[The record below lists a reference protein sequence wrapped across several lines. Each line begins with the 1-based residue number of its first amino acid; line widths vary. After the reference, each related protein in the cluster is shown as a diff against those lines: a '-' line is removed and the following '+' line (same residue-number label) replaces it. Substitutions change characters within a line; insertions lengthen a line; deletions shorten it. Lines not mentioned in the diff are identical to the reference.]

1 MEKVRKVEFG
11 LEKHIT
17 SKKSN
22 KKIRAKLFVPVFRSL
37 EIPGDTEMSGYGTLC
52 ANYDLGDHGER
63 SLTGIRVEEKK
74 RYEEIEEGKLC
85 EKRYYEFGKESVKEV
100 TCVYQGHAF
109 FEVHMKLSKLPERF
123 LWSNTN
129 GTHKIKSELWTD
141 SVLMSSIQ
149 SQFCVRIRG
158 YHTEVVDPL
167 FKRKKNDG
175 RTENYMLLDFLQKE
189 FKNRYKKKGPSY
201 VKNIYYI
208 EDLMVRNMHNGV
220 KKLEKMLS
228 KLPFAVN
235 YSFMCLLSTKRIHF
249 LDYSLDHYCETID
262 WLQEVCESSED
273 ENVYKELEHSM
284 RKITFAYHQKSCFK
298 KNLLEM
304 IQSNYERIHANKI
317 LRIFDLP
324 IHKNRLVKIRIVS
337 ITPSRIELN
346 FGTIT
351 MPNRAIRDNY
361 NHIDNF
367 IRVRFLNEDGQRGIY
382 WDGAQND
389 GILDHIRKVMK
400 NGFTIGDKLFKFLHF
415 SNSQIK
421 SHSCWFM
428 NEVPGELE
436 YSTFIKSLGNFSK
449 EKSIFKGIA
458 RRGQAFSS
466 SVATAK
472 LEISNQIIEVPDIE
486 RNGYTFSDGCG
497 EIDKEF
503 FEEKILK
510 KHFKH
515 SMCSA
520 IQIRM
525 GGYKGVL
532 LATNNLA
539 GNCKVLTKKSM
550 NKFELPESQTE
561 VNLEVIRL
569 ATYMNGYLNKQII
582 LVMWSNGI
590 DENVFIK
597 IQQNYISE
605 LLSYYHLKNLDI
617 DSRYPAELFQSFCV
631 IQRKIEGMHKQGD
644 DYYKDPF
651 IKPIIKSICFNRLRD
666 VCKKFRIFDKF
677 SCNLIGVIDPYNCL
691 EENEVFIQINKS
703 TKYCRERNAEDT
715 TLVSGKVLVTRSP
728 CVHPGDLRILTAV
741 DEPMLHDMVN
751 VIVFSAKGDRPD
763 QHKMGSGDLDGDI
776 YWINWRPDFVYNYIE
791 KEPDTKN
798 PELLE
803 LILEE
808 KAMTVASKYTLNKT
822 INREKC
828 ILAFIDYLRKDILGQ
843 VAFLHLKAG
852 DKRRDNLKKKDCL
865 ILAKM
870 HCIAV
875 DSAKSDHQIK
885 VEVFKVIQNK
895 YPRFVDFLYFD
906 SKPGKNKKVFKSPGI
921 LGILHRKIKVDI
933 DNEELYLLEYQT
945 KILKDYQIDHQLL
958 QNDAICKH
966 LSFIYQKVVIP
977 FNSFIRNILLENNL
991 VSEGDLFNST
1001 CEFSSLTFRR
1011 DDAIQ
1016 IRQSLSMLFDKVK
1029 EEFNQVIKDY
1039 QLDNFVTI
1047 GVEETKLQ
1055 HIEQF
1060 EMLPELS
1067 CTLKFLAYF
1076 NHKHYSQV
1084 KLLFN
1089 NENFDE
1095 FWELY
1100 LQETDIETDP
1110 INYSSYKRIAKST
1123 YNEEDELSSV
1133 LSQSQI
1139 FSSWW
1144 LLTS

>member
-1 MEKVRKVEFG
+1 MGKNLVN
-11 LEKHIT
+11 L
-17 SKKSN
+17 
-22 KKIRAKLFVPVFRSL
+22 IR
-37 EIPGDTEMSGYGTLC
+37 
-52 ANYDLGDHGER
+52 
-63 SLTGIRVEEKK
+63 
-74 RYEEIEEGKLC
+74 
-85 EKRYYEFGKESVKEV
+85 
-100 TCVYQGHAF
+100 
-109 FEVHMKLSKLPERF
+109 
-123 LWSNTN
+123 
-129 GTHKIKSELWTD
+129 THKIKSEVWTD

-149 SQFCVRIRG
+149 SQFCIRIKG
-158 YHTEVVDPL
+158 FHPDKDFIDFIKVSTKEVSSKQKL
-167 FKRKKNDG
+167 HNFLMLELLQMEFKSKFKKNG
-175 RTENYMLLDFLQKE
+175 PSFQW
-189 FKNRYKKKGPSY
+189 NRYD
-201 VKNIYYI
+201 I
-208 EDLMVRNMHNGV
+208 EEIMASNVHQAIGV
-220 KKLEKMLS
+220 MEKKLSE
-228 KLPFAVN
+228 LPFTVN
-235 YSFMCLLSTKRIHF
+235 HSFMCLFSTRRIHF
-249 LDYSLDHYCETID
+249 LEYPFKHYCETID
-262 WLQEVCESSED
+262 WLQEVCNFGED
-273 ENVYKELEHSM
+273 DQVSQKLEYSI
-284 RKITFAYHQKSCFK
+284 RKISFPSKRKNIS

-304 IQSNYERIHANKI
+304 IQENYKRIQKSRY
-317 LRIFDLP
+317 LEDLDRLD
-324 IHKNRLVKIRIVS
+324 KKRLVKVRITT

-346 FGTIT
+346 FGSIT
-351 MPNRAIRDNY
+351 MANRAIRDNY
-361 NHIDNF
+361 NHIDDF
-367 IRVRFLNEDGQRGIY
+367 MRVRFLNEDGQRGIY

-389 GILDHIRKVMK
+389 GILDHIQKIM
-400 NGFTIGDKLFKFLHF
+400 NDGFTVGDKCFKFLHF
-415 SNSQIK
+415 SNSQVK

-428 NEVPGELE
+428 NEIPGKFD
-436 YSTFIKSLGNFSK
+436 YDKFIYSLGDFSK
-449 EKSIFKGIA
+449 EKSIAKGIA

-466 SVATAK
+466 SVATET
-472 LEISNQIIEVPDIE
+472 LNVESEILEVPDIE
-486 RNGYTFSDGCG
+486 NNRYTFSDGCG

-510 KHFKH
+510 KYFKH

-532 LATNNLA
+532 LATNNLEDES
-539 GNCKVLTKKSM
+539 KILTRKSM
-550 NKFELPESQTE
+550 NKFGLRPTQVQLT
-561 VNLEVIRL
+561 LEVIRL

-590 DENVFIK
+590 DEDVFIK

-617 DSRYPAELFQSFCV
+617 DSRYPAELFQSFCI
-631 IQRKIEGMHKQGD
+631 IQRKIEGMHNQGD

-666 VCKKFRIFDKF
+666 VCKKFRIFDEF
-677 SCNLIGVIDPYNCL
+677 SCNIIGVIDPYNCL
-691 EENEVFIQINKS
+691 DKGEVFIQINKS

-776 YWINWRPDFVYNYIE
+776 YWINWRPEFVYNYIE

-852 DKRRDNLKKKDCL
+852 DKHRDNLKKKDCL

-885 VEVFKVIQNK
+885 VEVFKEIQNK

-906 SKPGKNKKVFKSPGI
+906 SKPGKNKKVSKSPGI

-945 KILKDYQIDHQLL
+945 KILKDYQLDSQLL

-977 FNSFIRNILLENNL
+977 FNSFIRSILLENNL

-1001 CEFSSLTFRR
+1001 CEFSNLTFRR

-1047 GVEETKLQ
+1047 GVEEAKLQ

-1089 NENFDE
+1089 NEDFDE
-1095 FWELY
+1095 FWEFY